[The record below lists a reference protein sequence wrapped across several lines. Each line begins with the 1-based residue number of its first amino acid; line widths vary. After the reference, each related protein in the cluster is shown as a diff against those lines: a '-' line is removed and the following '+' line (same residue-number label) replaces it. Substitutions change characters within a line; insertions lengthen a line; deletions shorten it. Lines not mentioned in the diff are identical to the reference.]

1 MSQNQKRKLEER
13 RLKKIEE
20 EAQKK
25 KELEAKRAE
34 ELRIKQEKERL
45 EQEER
50 RKKTEAMFQGLA
62 KANEMNSKKV
72 KTTANFDEIMAEQ
85 SSMSTKKAEQ

>member
-1 MSQNQKRKLEER
+1 
-13 RLKKIEE
+13 
-20 EAQKK
+20 
-25 KELEAKRAE
+25 LEAKRAE

-62 KANEMNSKKV
+62 KANEMNAKKV
-72 KTTANFDEIMAEQ
+72 KTATNFDEIMAEQ
-85 SSMSTKKAEQ
+85 SSMTNKRAE